1 MKIIGVI
8 PSRWGS
14 TRFPGKSLA
23 LICGKPL
30 VCWVAESCLKAKLL
44 DEVVVAT
51 DDTRIAEALKDINV
65 RVAMTRPDH
74 PSGTDRV
81 AEAANASDDDII
93 INIQGDE
100 PLINP
105 DLIDDVARKLRDE
118 PQWQMSTACAPINT
132 IEELNAPTIV
142 KVVLDGADGAL
153 YFSRLP
159 VPYKRD
165 GEIDI
170 SSGLYQRHI
179 GIYGYRGAFL
189 KQFISAPQCVLEKTE
204 SLEQLRAMY
213 IGGRIG
219 VVRTNEKGIGVDR
232 PEDIEVV
239 ERIIRGEA

>member
-1 MKIIGVI
+1 M
-8 PSRWGS
+8 
-14 TRFPGKSLA
+14 
-23 LICGKPL
+23 
-30 VCWVAESCLKAKLL
+30 
-44 DEVVVAT
+44 
-51 DDTRIAEALKDINV
+51 
-65 RVAMTRPDH
+65 
-74 PSGTDRV
+74 
-81 AEAANASDDDII
+81 
-93 INIQGDE
+93 
-100 PLINP
+100 INP

-165 GEIDI
+165 GEVDI
-170 SSGLYQRHI
+170 ASGLYQRHI

-189 KQFISAPQCVLEKTE
+189 KRFISEPQCVLEKTE

-219 VVRTNEKGIGVDR
+219 VVRTTEKGIGVDR